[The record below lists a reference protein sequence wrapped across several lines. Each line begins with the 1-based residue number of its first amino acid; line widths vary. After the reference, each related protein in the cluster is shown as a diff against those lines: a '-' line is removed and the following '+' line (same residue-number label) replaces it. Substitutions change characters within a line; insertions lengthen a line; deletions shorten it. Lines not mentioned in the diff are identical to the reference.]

1 MDEEQISTL
10 RAALHHWIDHA
21 TVEQLERMNHVVA
34 VDARRFVPVALLPPR
49 QSKIQSTPQSTGTS
63 YVDRWNAQ
71 HERRRRHADWLERRG
86 MLIAMKATPEQI
98 TEWDAANPDP
108 LLDESDD

>member
-1 MDEEQISTL
+1 MDEEQISML

-21 TVEQLERMNHVVA
+21 TVEQLEQMNHVLA

-49 QSKIQSTPQSTGTS
+49 RSKSQSTPQPPRTS
-63 YVDRWNAQ
+63 SVDRWNAEK
-71 HERRRRHADWLERRG
+71 ERRRRHAEWLVQRG
-86 MLIAMKATPEQI
+86 MLIVNKATPEQI
-98 TEWDAANPDP
+98 AEWEAANPDP